1 MKKLQTYLLGVISL
15 LVLSGCA
22 ATNTNADS
30 QSSEIGQ
37 ESEATENLTYIGI
50 LQLTS
55 HPALDAITEGIIDQ
69 LETAG
74 YIDGETATIDFQNAQ
89 GDQSNMQ
96 SIAERFL
103 SNDADV
109 MIGIAT
115 PAAQAL
121 VNVTDEI
128 PIIMG
133 AITDPIQA
141 NLVDS
146 LETPGKNITGVSDK
160 LPIEQQFDLMLKLLP
175 DLKTVGFIYSSSED
189 NSASSANEAQK
200 VAESLGL
207 TVVTKTVSSANDV
220 PQTAESL
227 AKEVDAIWV
236 PTDNTIA
243 TSIASLVS
251 VTDGYSIPVFPS
263 VDTMVEQ
270 GGLAGVGLNQYSI
283 GIQTGK
289 VTVDILEG
297 ANPSDY
303 SVQFPDEIEIILNE
317 AKAEQ
322 LNIEIPD
329 DIKENAII
337 K

>member
-1 MKKLQTYLLGVISL
+1 MKKALKYLLAVFFL
-15 LVLSGCA
+15 LGLGGCFA
-22 ATNTNADS
+22 NQDS
-30 QSSEIGQ
+30 ITPKNE
-37 ESEATENLTYIGI
+37 ELDELPYIGI

-74 YIDGETATIDFQNAQ
+74 YVDGKTATIDLKNAQ

-103 SNDADV
+103 ANQADV

-128 PIIMG
+128 PIILG
-133 AITDPIQA
+133 AITDPVEA
-141 NLVDS
+141 NLVES
-146 LETPGKNITGVSDK
+146 IERPGRNITGVSDQ
-160 LPIEQQFDLMLKLLP
+160 LPILEQFHLMIKLIP
-175 DLKTVGFIYSSSED
+175 DLKTVGFLYSSSED
-189 NSASSANEAQK
+189 NSISSAKEAQK

-207 TVVTKTVSSANDV
+207 KVITKTVNSANDV

-243 TSIASLVS
+243 TSTPALIA

-263 VDTMVEQ
+263 VDTMVEE
-270 GGLAGVGLNQYSI
+270 GGLAAVGLNQYSI

-289 VTVDILEG
+289 VTVDILKGSEP
-297 ANPSDY
+297 AVYPI
-303 SVQFPDEIEIILNE
+303 QFPDEIEIILNE
-317 AKAEQ
+317 KKAEQ
-322 LNIEIPD
+322 LKIKIPD
-329 DIKENAII
+329 DIKEKAII